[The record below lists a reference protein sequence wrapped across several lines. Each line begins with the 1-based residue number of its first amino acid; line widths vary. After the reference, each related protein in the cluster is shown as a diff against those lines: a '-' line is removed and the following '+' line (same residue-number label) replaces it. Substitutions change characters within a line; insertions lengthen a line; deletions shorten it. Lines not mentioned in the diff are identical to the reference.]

1 MMASNSSS
9 TSQPGT
15 IEKDKL
21 KHLTIPKDRVSFT
34 ELELGRGSFGKVTEI
49 IYDGK
54 SCAAKEIHALLL
66 DVCPKKSEVIQK
78 NFLHECELWST
89 IRHPNVVQFLGVCYR
104 AESSGS
110 KVRLPLIVMEKM
122 QDSVTALVE
131 KHKNI
136 PFLVKLSILQDVSL
150 GLRCLHSRATPI
162 VHRDLSPNNILLSP
176 YLEAK
181 ITDLGVAK
189 AILPNT
195 KTTVSKAP
203 GTTVFMPPEALD
215 DKPRYGPPLDVF
227 SFGGVILFI
236 TSRQWPNPKA
246 AKKLD
251 TSSNAQV
258 ALSEVQRRQQYIDMM
273 TGSDTE
279 LKPLVVK
286 CLDDIAQKRPSVE
299 ELSES
304 IKRMKDAAKKKSTRD
319 GMGRILWLAEITL
332 AETKQMA
339 ISDIVKVCWFNLNCK
354 SPYVFLYIGAS
365 DSEGGLTCNTT

>member
-1 MMASNSSS
+1 MMASS
-9 TSQPGT
+9 SQPAAGPKAET
-15 IEKDKL
+15 VETESETL
-21 KHLTIPKDRVSFT
+21 KHLVISKDRVSFT
-34 ELELGRGSFGKVTEI
+34 DLELGRGSFGKVTEI
-49 IYDGK
+49 KYDGK
-54 SCAAKEIHALLL
+54 SCAAKEIHSLLLL
-66 DVCPKKSEVIQK
+66 DVEPKGLEVTRR
-78 NFLHECELWST
+78 NFLRECELWST

-104 AESSGS
+104 SADDQS
-110 KVRLPLIVMEKM
+110 RLPVIVMEKM
-122 QDSVTALVE
+122 RGSVTTLVE
-131 KHKNI
+131 KQENI

-162 VHRDLSPNNILLSP
+162 VHRDLTPNNILLTP

-189 AILPNT
+189 AIMPNN
-195 KTTVSKAP
+195 KTTMSKAP

-227 SFGGVILFI
+227 SFGGVILHI

-251 TSSNAQV
+251 PSTNVRV

-273 TGSDTE
+273 TGSDAD

-286 CLDDIAQKRPSVE
+286 CLDDVANVRPSVE
-299 ELSES
+299 EISES
-304 IKRMKDAAKKKSTRD
+304 IKQMKEVFKKRSTRD

-332 AETKQMA
+332 KETKQTA
-339 ISDIVKVCWFNLNCK
+339 ISDLLK
-354 SPYVFLYIGAS
+354 
-365 DSEGGLTCNTT
+365 EHLTQKGV